1 VRRKASLITAHGQSP
16 YFFPLDRRDR
26 SERILSLVAN
36 KRATCPPTLPPCPPP
51 PPPLPPLPRLVPPL
65 SASCVFTVSLVY
77 PADISPPPRSAPPPL
92 SLSLSLC
99 VFLSFLVNLTWRDRE
114 RRRGILP
121 PKFRLA
127 VELAVDRSNDRLTRM
142 TKRRSSRLRVT
153 GRRKSR

>member
-77 PADISPPPRSAPPPL
+77 PADISPPPRSAPPL
-92 SLSLSLC
+92 SLSLSLSVC
-99 VFLSFLVNLTWRDRE
+99 VSFFPGEFNLERPRE
-114 RRRGILP
+114 AARNPPAEISTRG
-121 PKFRLA
+121 RT
-127 VELAVDRSNDRLTRM
+127 RS
-142 TKRRSSRLRVT
+142 RSIERSIDAHDEEAQQPVARNRAT
-153 GRRKSR
+153 